1 MRLPDG
7 RNNRSALLILV
18 LMLGAC
24 AGRSGTPLPT
34 TWVRADG
41 QPINSGLLD
50 IDTIGCRD
58 EILTSDSAARGKA
71 DKGDYSQA
79 MVDGF
84 VSCMRQHGYVQIK
97 S

>member
-1 MRLPDG
+1 MRVL
-7 RNNRSALLILV
+7 LLISA

-24 AGRSGTPLPT
+24 AGQSRTPLPMS
-34 TWVRADG
+34 WVRADR
-41 QPINSGLLD
+41 QPVNSGLLD

-58 EILTSDSAARGKA
+58 EMLTPDSAARGRA

-79 MVDGF
+79 MVDDF
-84 VSCMRQHGYVQIK
+84 VSCMKQHGYLQIK